1 MTLQA
6 AVGYAQALDG
16 REAGLQATHQAL
28 NRLGSAAPGLGIL
41 VSPHQYPAREVLS
54 GVASLL
60 GDVPLIGFSTQ
71 AALTGAGQHPHSVS
85 LAVLGGDFQAES
97 HWYPGYAQSA
107 RETATQ
113 LTQISQASPDSRLGL
128 FFADGFNGDA
138 EQLCSVV
145 QPGRLPLV
153 GGLSSGDLHTGNT
166 YQIAGNQTGTGC
178 LALALLRGNLRV
190 GIGYAHGWDPVGSQ
204 FRVTRSRGFWLR
216 TLDGRPASEA
226 YAELF
231 GYPARDWAFPPLS
244 YLTRLYPLGV
254 EQGDELIVRAP
265 IRVEADGSF
274 RMNASVRDGIDAYL
288 LVGSRAA
295 CEKAAQQAAQQALLA
310 LGEAKPVFAL
320 VLVDV
325 AWQMLL
331 KANPGIEVTAVQDIL
346 GVSVPI
352 IGGYT
357 LGQIVPAKD
366 GSSPK
371 FLNQHMV
378 IMVVGE
384 AKLSSTGGLHPP
396 VKADGS

>member
-1 MTLQA
+1 MSLQA
-6 AVGYAQALDG
+6 SVGYAQALDG

-28 NRLGSAAPGLGIL
+28 NRLGSVAPALGIL
-41 VSPHQYPAREVLS
+41 VSSHQYPAREVLS

-60 GDVPLIGFSTQ
+60 GDAPLIGFSAQ

-85 LAVLGGDFQAES
+85 LALLGGDFQADA
-97 HWYPGYAQSA
+97 HWFPGYAQSA
-107 RETATQ
+107 RETASQLTQ
-113 LTQISQASPDSRLGL
+113 LTQSSKENRLAL

-145 QPGRLPLV
+145 QAGRLPFV

-178 LALALLRGNLRV
+178 LAAAFLRGNVRV
-190 GIGYAHGWDPVGSQ
+190 GVGYAHGWDPVGSQ

-216 TLDGRPASEA
+216 TLDGRPASET

-244 YLTRLYPLGV
+244 YLARLYPLGV
-254 EQGDELIVRAP
+254 EQGEELIVRAP

-295 CEKAAQQAAQQALLA
+295 CEQAAQEAAQQALLA
-310 LGEAKPVFAL
+310 LGDAKPAFAL
-320 VLVDV
+320 MLVDV

-331 KANPGIEVTAVQDIL
+331 KANPGIEIAAVQDIL

-357 LGQIVPAKD
+357 LGQIVPGKD
-366 GSSPK
+366 GTSPR
-371 FLNQHMV
+371 FLNQHIV

-384 AKLSSTGGLHPP
+384 EK
-396 VKADGS
+396 